1 MRKKLN
7 EQQLQAVNSNSK
19 KIVMIASAGSGK
31 TVTLLSRID
40 RLISDG
46 VKADSILAMTF
57 TNAAAQEMLD
67 RFRKAH
73 NKTPITPKFCT
84 FHAFCYSVLAK
95 EPTVRHYLGY
105 NDTPE
110 IATEEQIRKAWT
122 ATKMF
127 CKIKLTDSQLRMK
140 REKLLAKSQFEYDVF
155 WKAYRKE
162 MCKQNIISFD
172 MLAEDVCSL
181 FVKDL
186 DLIKAYKNQYKFI
199 MIDEF
204 QDSTKQDW
212 EFASSFK
219 DANIFVCGDAQQT
232 LYRFRGCT
240 NDTIKSLAENPE
252 FELIKLPHNYRS
264 TKQIVEY
271 SNRIFAKVWEN
282 SPYYLAGESDVDG
295 IPVDEANE
303 FPKDAQSAAGLLT
316 DIYAKSQQGNST
328 AILCRTNAEVAE
340 VKSMLQALSIPI
352 IGKANNTKDLIG
364 ILRSSVND
372 EYCVEWLAGQLP
384 NEEYAR
390 YLRLCITKPEIKEEL
405 QFLQVFGNKFPK
417 LIDTIFQCR
426 KILLKDMPIFG
437 RMIELANFLKIQFD
451 MEELGKHDDMV
462 SAIDYLIECLDIT
475 NTTGIYVG
483 TIHSVKGLEYD
494 IVHVVGVDGRS
505 FPIYKDED
513 QRACFYVACTRA
525 KKELHLY
532 FE

>member
-1 MRKKLN
+1 MGTKLN
-7 EQQLQAVNSNSK
+7 EQQLKAVNSYSK
-19 KIVMIASAGSGK
+19 NIVMIAAAGSGK

-40 RLISDG
+40 RLIADG

-57 TNAAAQEMLD
+57 TNAAAQEMLN

-73 NKTPITPKFCT
+73 NNPIMTPKFCT
-84 FHAFCYSVLAK
+84 FHAFCYSVLVK
-95 EPTVRHYLGY
+95 EPEVRRYLGY
-105 NDTPE
+105 TTIPE
-110 IATEEQIRKAWT
+110 IATDEQIRKAWT
-122 ATKMF
+122 FAKMF

-140 REKLLAKSQFEYDVF
+140 RTQLSIKSQFEYDVF

-172 MLAEDVCSL
+172 MLADDICSL

-186 DLIKAYKNQYKFI
+186 DLIKAYKIQYKYIFV
-199 MIDEF
+199 DEF

-212 EFASSFK
+212 DFVSSFK
-219 DANIFVCGDAQQT
+219 NANIFVCGDAQQT

-264 TKQIVEY
+264 SRQIVEY

-295 IPVDEANE
+295 VPVDETTE
-303 FPKDAQSAAGLLT
+303 FPTTAQSAASLLAE
-316 DIYAKSQQGNST
+316 IYAKSKEGNTT
-328 AILCRTNAEVAE
+328 AILCRTNAEVS
-340 VKSMLQALSIPI
+340 VIKSMLNTLKIPI
-352 IGKANNTKDLIG
+352 IGKADNTQELKG
-364 ILRSSVND
+364 IIKSSVSD
-372 EYCVEWLAGQLP
+372 EFCVEWLAGQLP

-390 YLRLCITKPEIKEEL
+390 YLRLCITNPEIKEEL
-405 QFLQVFGNKFPK
+405 KFIQTFGTKFPK
-417 LIDTIFQCR
+417 ILDGIFNCR
-426 KILLKDMPIFG
+426 KILLKNIPIFG
-437 RMIELANFLKIQFD
+437 RMVELSNYLKIQID
-451 MEELGKHDDMV
+451 MGELEKYDNLV
-462 SAIDYLIECLDIT
+462 SAIDYLLECIDKAST
-475 NTTGIYVG
+475 DGIYVG

-494 IVHVVGVDGRS
+494 IVHVTGVNGRS